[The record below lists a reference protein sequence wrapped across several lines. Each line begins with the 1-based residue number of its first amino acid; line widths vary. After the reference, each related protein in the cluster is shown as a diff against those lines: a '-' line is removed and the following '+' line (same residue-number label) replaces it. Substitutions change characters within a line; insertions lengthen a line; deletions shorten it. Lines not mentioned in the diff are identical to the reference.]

1 MQIEFLRRDGK
12 LYFSENRSR
21 EKKYLK
27 IDTSINHFYS
37 DIGKYIEMMEKEGEI
52 IEQIEETILPANPSK
67 ILCPALNFRSHS
79 GETNQ
84 KNPDFPYFFPKFI
97 TSLTSFNSDIIK
109 PKSVKK
115 LDYEG
120 EIAAIIG
127 KKLKD
132 ADLKE
137 SSESIVAYAVVND
150 VSSRDIQNQY
160 SEGLGK
166 NWIMGKASDTFL
178 PISSSVYVGDIN
190 SFDIITSVN
199 GEIRQ
204 NGNTEDMIFSFPE
217 MASYISKFVTL
228 IPGDI
233 ILSGTPSGVANSGK
247 FPFLKKG
254 DVVKVESKEIGY
266 ISNQVKESD

>member
-1 MQIEFLRRDGK
+1 MQISFYKKGGK
-12 LYFSENRSR
+12 LFCCINNSG
-21 EKKYLK
+21 EKKCLEL
-27 IDTSINHFYS
+27 DTSINQFYS
-37 DIGKYIEMMEKEGEI
+37 NYDSLIQKIERDGKDMDQSTKPVIPV
-52 IEQIEETILPANPSK
+52 TPSK

-79 GETNQ
+79 GETGQ
-84 KNPDFPYFFPKFI
+84 KTPDFPYFFPKFI
-97 TSLTSFNSDIIK
+97 TSLTGYNSEIIK

-127 KKLKD
+127 KRLKD
-132 ADLKE
+132 ANTKE
-137 SSESIVAYAVVND
+137 STHSIAAYAVVND
-150 VSSRDIQNQY
+150 VSSRDIQNQL

-178 PISSSVYVGDIN
+178 PISSTVYCGDQE
-190 SFDIITSVN
+190 SFNIRTHVN

-204 NGNTEDMIFSFPE
+204 NGNTDDMIFSFPE
-217 MASYISKFVTL
+217 MISYISKYITL

-247 FPFLKKG
+247 FPFLKEG
-254 DVVKVESKEIGY
+254 DMVKVESDGIGY
-266 ISNQVKESD
+266 LSNRVKSSD

>member
-1 MQIEFLRRDGK
+1 MQIEFLKNNGK
-12 LYFSENRSR
+12 LSPCICQGNG
-21 EKKYLK
+21 KKYLK
-27 IDTSINHFYS
+27 MDISINQFYS
-37 DIGKYIEMMEKEGEI
+37 DIKKYTEMIEKEGEW
-52 IEQIEETILPANPSK
+52 IEQTGETVLPVNPSK

-84 KNPDFPYFFPKFI
+84 KTPNFPYFFPKFI
-97 TSLTSFNSDIIK
+97 TSLTSFDSDIIK
-109 PKSVKK
+109 PRSVVK

-120 EIAAIIG
+120 EIAAVIG
-127 KKLKD
+127 KRLRDASLKQ
-132 ADLKE
+132 
-137 SSESIVAYAVVND
+137 SSESIAAYAVVND
-150 VSSRDIQNQY
+150 VSARDIQNQY

-178 PISSSVYVGDIN
+178 PISASVYFGDIN

-217 MASYISKFVTL
+217 MISYISKFVTL

-247 FPFLKKG
+247 FPFLKNG
-254 DVVKVESKEIGY
+254 DIVRIESKEIGY
-266 ISNQVKESD
+266 ISNRVKDSD